1 MPQVTVIIPI
11 YNTARYLGEA
21 LESIA
26 GQTFSDF
33 EVLLFDDGS
42 TDNSAEI
49 ARGMAARDAR
59 FVLLGGKHQ
68 GYTHWLNIGLEQ
80 ARGDLIARMDGDDLA
95 APHRFERQVLFL
107 KDHPECCLLG
117 TQATRI
123 DAEGLSIGLW
133 AVPCEHDEID
143 QRHING
149 ASGQIIHPTVMM
161 RACAARKIGGYRRE
175 FEPAEDYDLFLRMAE
190 IGRLANL
197 SESLLRYRLH
207 SGSVTLSRVEAQRR
221 IAGQVLAEAWQRRRK
236 TGPIPTAKEGPKI
249 PSSEDLY
256 WWYARLSFN
265 DGHFA
270 TSRKYAR
277 RLLLNRPGDVRRW
290 VLMFA
295 ACLGPVALSL
305 KPLIR
310 YRPGRHHHE

>member
-26 GQTFSDF
+26 RQTFPDF

-42 TDNSAEI
+42 TDTSVEI
-49 ARGMAARDAR
+49 ARGVAARDAR

-68 GYTHWLNIGLEQ
+68 GYTHWLNMGLEQ
-80 ARGDLIARMDGDDLA
+80 ARGDLIARMDADDVSVR
-95 APHRFERQVLFL
+95 HRFERQVLYL
-107 KDHPECCLLG
+107 KGHPECCLVG

-161 RACAARKIGGYRRE
+161 RASVARKIGGYRRE

-221 IAGQVLAEAWQRRRK
+221 AASQGLAEAWKRREK
-236 TGPIPTAKEGPKI
+236 PGPIPTAKEGAKI

-265 DGHFA
+265 DGQFA

-290 VLMFA
+290 VLLLA

-305 KPLIR
+305 KRVIR
-310 YRPGRHHHE
+310 HWPSRQNRN